1 MKNQWE
7 EVFLLVKRKEAR
19 IARAIC
25 ERGRRRMRVLEK
37 RPGFVLRHYGALLL
51 IRTVCIVATLAVMS
65 LIIVFAPSLAAGRD
79 RIKLRTMPVPKC
91 DAACDGTGVA
101 PHGSI
106 GTFGNS
112 DERTPRGDAGIV
124 SDDRVCAPASGG
136 MVDALENQSDV
147 SRWIGCDV
155 RASAREASAHFGK
168 RLTIRR
174 IPPDQIS

>member
-1 MKNQWE
+1 
-7 EVFLLVKRKEAR
+7 
-19 IARAIC
+19 
-25 ERGRRRMRVLEK
+25 MRVLEK